1 MAKFNSES
9 GRIAGRKSS
18 WSGIKDVNTQRM
30 KSIIRA
36 ALVDESKYIHEAL
49 AQLRGFDAKAY
60 IDAIVKLLPYAIPKV
75 AEIEE
80 KPQTTWPSKVVFNV
94 IEETPPPSESKW
106 ILNSSG
112 DTES

>member
-9 GRIAGRKSS
+9 GKIAGQKSS
-18 WSGIKDVNTQRM
+18 RSGIRDVNTQRM
-30 KSIIRA
+30 KSIIRS
-36 ALVDESKYIHEAL
+36 ALVDESEHIHEAL
-49 AQLRGFDAKAY
+49 AQLREFDAKAY

-94 IEETPPPSESKW
+94 IKETPPPSDSQW
-106 ILNSSG
+106 IGN
-112 DTES
+112 